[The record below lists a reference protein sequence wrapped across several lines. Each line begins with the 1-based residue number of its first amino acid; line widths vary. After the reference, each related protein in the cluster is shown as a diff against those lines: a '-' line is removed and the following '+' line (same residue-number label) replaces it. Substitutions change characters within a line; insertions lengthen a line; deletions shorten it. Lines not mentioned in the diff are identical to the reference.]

1 MKIKKIILNNIR
13 SYENQ
18 EVNFPDGSVLL
29 SGDIGSGKTSILL
42 GIEFA
47 LFGLQPGQKGASILK
62 QGKDEARVQLEFEID
77 GQTIILDRTLKKKK
91 SITQESNIITIDGKT
106 EELSTSEIK
115 NKVVELLNYPKEFT
129 KKSNLLYKF
138 TVYTPQ
144 EEMKAIIQERPE
156 VRLDTL
162 RHIFGIDRY
171 RRIKQNSQ
179 ILIQKIKESVKIKEV
194 EIKQINIL
202 KEKLTNQTEEKIK
215 LTKDITNLNVE
226 YKKFFEQKQE
236 AERKLANFKI
246 KIEQKR
252 KFDQELEKKQ
262 IELQGKN
269 TLKARLEKELML
281 MHNQV
286 KEKINF
292 SPLAL
297 QETTNLLQKHR
308 YIFEENTSK
317 LMEIN
322 SQISVLESKKEK
334 ALQLKE
340 KVISLEN
347 CPTCFQSVGQ
357 EHKDKIHKRTQ
368 FDIEDIEK
376 ELEPKI
382 FEKNQIVKDIEK
394 EKELISGYEKD
405 KQMFDRNKIRFEHQS
420 QIETKIKSDSF
431 ILDRALNEISEF
443 EEDINKLKI
452 KTEEFSEISSLFEK
466 QDSLFDEISSKLR
479 GVEITLAE
487 KNKEIEILKKS
498 FESLKQEIKQK
509 ESVRLQINYLREL
522 QDWLDEKFLSIITMT
537 EKKVLA
543 KLRADFSEI
552 FNKWFSILVSDSLSV
567 RLDED
572 FTPIISQQDYEID
585 YDFLSGGERTAV
597 ALAYRLALNQ
607 ILNSLIS
614 KIKTKDLV
622 ILDEPTDG
630 FSDQQLDKMRDI
642 FDQLES
648 EQIILVS
655 HEQKIESFVDN
666 VIRIKKDGVSMI
678 TSG

>member
-1 MKIKKIILNNIR
+1 MILKRLKLQNIR
-13 SYENQ
+13 SYDEA
-18 EVNFPDGSVLL
+18 ELEFPKGSLLL
-29 SGDIGSGKTSILL
+29 SGDVGSGKTSILL
-42 GIEFA
+42 ALQFA